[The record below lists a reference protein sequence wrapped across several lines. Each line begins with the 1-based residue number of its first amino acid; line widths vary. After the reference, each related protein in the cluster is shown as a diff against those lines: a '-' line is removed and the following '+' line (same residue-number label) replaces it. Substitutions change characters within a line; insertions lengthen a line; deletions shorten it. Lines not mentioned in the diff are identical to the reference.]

1 MLLYKIRPIDQSS
14 GVIITASVNLMN
26 SSFRSIASRA
36 PRNVVGDI
44 YSTPLFDPVRKLQD
58 GSLESKLLF
67 VDLEQQGRVQVR
79 VWHNDSSVDLLKA

>member
-1 MLLYKIRPIDQSS
+1 MLLYKIRPIDHSS
-14 GVIITASVNLMN
+14 GFIITASVSLMN

-36 PRNVVGDI
+36 PCNVVGDI

-67 VDLEQQGRVQVR
+67 VDLEQQGRGR
-79 VWHNDSSVDLLKA
+79 SEFGITIPPWIC